1 MAAAALTLALT
12 FVAAGGIWLGLGAKF
27 RLNEDEQVNDLLNL
41 ILYYALCL
49 PAVFAVIFTVIG

>member
-12 FVAAGGIWLGLGAKF
+12 FVAAGGLWLCVGAKLK
-27 RLNEDEQVNDLLNL
+27 LNEDEQVNDLLNL

-49 PAVFAVIFTVIG
+49 PAVFVIVFMVIG

>member
-12 FVAAGGIWLGLGAKF
+12 FVAAGGIWLGLGAKL

-49 PAVFAVIFTVIG
+49 PAVFALSSR

>member
-41 ILYYALCL
+41 ILYYTLCL
-49 PAVFAVIFTVIG
+49 PAVFAVVFTVIG